1 MSAALEIRGL
11 EKKFAKFAL
20 GPIDLTVPAGAI
32 YGFVG
37 PNGAGKTTTI
47 DLIFGMG
54 AKDAGEIRVLG
65 LDHLKD
71 EVAMKQQVGYVSP
84 DLNYAP
90 WGKVGRAIQFVKG
103 FYPTWDDAY
112 CEQLLKSLS
121 VGKNERIMS
130 LSFGAR
136 IKLSLILALS
146 WRPKLLILDEPTV
159 GLDAISKQEV
169 FSELLSAVGDG
180 ERSVLISSHG
190 LTDLERFAD
199 HVGMIKNGKMLF
211 EGSTAEMID
220 RHRIVDFIFG
230 SDLEASRGHNIAARA
245 GVFVQAKQAD
255 RWRVLL
261 DLKLAPMQW
270 LRESG
275 ATQITETPVTL
286 EELFVAIGRE

>member
-1 MSAALEIRGL
+1 MPAAIEIRGL
-11 EKKFAKFAL
+11 KKSLGAFTL
-20 GPIDLTVPAGAI
+20 GPIDITVPEGAI
-32 YGFVG
+32 YGLVG

-47 DLIFGMG
+47 DLLFGMG
-54 AKDAGEIRVLG
+54 AKDAGQITVLG
-65 LDHLKD
+65 LDHLRD

-84 DLNYAP
+84 DLAYSA
-90 WGKVGRAIQFVKG
+90 WGRVGRIIQFVKG

-112 CEQLLKSLS
+112 CEALLRSLHIGTS
-121 VGKNERIMS
+121 ERILS

-159 GLDAISKQEV
+159 GLDAISKQEI
-169 FSELLSAVGDG
+169 FGQLLAAVGDG

-199 HVGMIKNGKMLF
+199 HLGMIKHGRMIF
-211 EGSTAEMID
+211 EGSTADIIA
-220 RHRIVDFIFG
+220 RHRIVDFVTSHG
-230 SDLEASRGHNIAARA
+230 DHIAERP
-245 GVFVQAKQAD
+245 GVFVQRRDAN

-261 DLKLAPMQW
+261 DLDLAPLAW
-270 LRESG
+270 LRQSG
-275 ATQITETPVTL
+275 ATNISETPVTL

>member
-1 MSAALEIRGL
+1 MPAAIEIRGL
-11 EKKFAKFAL
+11 KKSYTGFTL
-20 GPIDLTVPAGAI
+20 GPIDMTVPEGAI
-32 YGFVG
+32 YGLVG

-47 DLIFGMG
+47 DLLFGMG
-54 AKDAGEIRVLG
+54 AKEAGQITVLG
-65 LDHLKD
+65 LDHLRD

-84 DLNYAP
+84 DLTYSP

-103 FYPTWDDAY
+103 FYPSWDDAY
-112 CEQLLKSLS
+112 CERLLKTLH
-121 VGKNERIMS
+121 VGTGERIMA

-159 GLDAISKQEV
+159 GLDAISKQEI
-169 FSELLSAVGDG
+169 FGELLSAVGDG

-199 HVGMIKNGKMLF
+199 HLGMIKHGRMVF
-211 EGSTAEMID
+211 EGSTEEIIA
-220 RHRIVDFIFG
+220 RHRLVDFV
-230 SDLEASRGHNIAARA
+230 SDQADRISYQP
-245 GVFVQAKQAD
+245 GVFVQQQDAN

-261 DLKLAPMQW
+261 DLKLASLEW
-270 LRESG
+270 LRDIG
-275 ATQITETPVTL
+275 ATGITAAPVTL

>member
-11 EKKFAKFAL
+11 KKSFKGFTL
-20 GPIDLTVPAGAI
+20 GPMDLTVPHGAI

-37 PNGAGKTTTI
+37 PNGSGKTTTI

-54 AKDAGEIRVLG
+54 AKEAGEITVLG
-65 LDHLKD
+65 LDHLRD
-71 EVAMKQQVGYVSP
+71 EVKMKQQVGYVSP
-84 DLNYAP
+84 DLNYSP
-90 WGKVGRAIQFVKG
+90 WGKVGRVIQFVKG
-103 FYPTWDDAY
+103 FYPTWDDDY
-112 CEQLLKSLS
+112 CEHLLRSLH
-121 VGKNERIMS
+121 VGRNERILS

-146 WRPKLLILDEPTV
+146 WRPKLLVLDEPTV

-169 FSELLSAVGDG
+169 FGELLSAVGDG

-190 LTDLERFAD
+190 LSDIERFAD
-199 HVGMIKNGKMLF
+199 HLGMIKNGRMLF
-211 EGSTAEMID
+211 EGSTADVIE
-220 RHRIVDFIFG
+220 RHRIVDFVA
-230 SDLEASRGHNIAARA
+230 DRGHSIAERP
-245 GVFVQAKQAD
+245 GVFVQRKEAN

-261 DLKLAPMQW
+261 DLKQASMEW

-275 ATQITETPVTL
+275 ATQISEAPVTL

>member
-11 EKKFAKFAL
+11 EKKLGNFAL
-20 GPIDLTVPAGAI
+20 GPMDLTVPEGAI

-54 AKDAGEIRVLG
+54 AKDAGAITVLG

-84 DLNYAP
+84 DLNYSP
-90 WGKVGRAIQFVKG
+90 WGRVGRAIQFVKG
-103 FYPTWDDAY
+103 FYPTWDDEY
-112 CEQLLKSLS
+112 SKQLLHSLRINS
-121 VGKNERIMS
+121 SERISS

-169 FSELLSAVGDG
+169 FSELISAVGDG

-190 LTDLERFAD
+190 LADLERFAD
-199 HVGMIKNGKMLF
+199 HLGMIKNGKMIF
-211 EGSTAEMID
+211 EGSTADMIE
-220 RHRIVDFIFG
+220 RHRIVDFVA
-230 SDLEASRGHNIAARA
+230 DRGHSIAERQ
-245 GVFVQAKQAD
+245 GVFVQAKQAN
-255 RWRVLL
+255 RWRALV
-261 DLKLAPMQW
+261 DLKLAPIEW
-270 LRESG
+270 LREAG
-275 ATQITETPVTL
+275 ATNISETPVTL
-286 EELFVAIGRE
+286 EELFVALGRE

>member
-1 MSAALEIRGL
+1 MSTALEIRGL
-11 EKKFAKFAL
+11 KKSFGAFTL
-20 GPIDLTVPAGAI
+20 GPIDMTVPDGAI

-71 EVAMKQQVGYVSP
+71 EVKMKQQVGYVSP
-84 DLNYAP
+84 DLNYSP
-90 WGKVGRAIQFVKG
+90 WGKVGRVIQFVKG

-112 CEQLLKSLS
+112 CDQLLRSMNVNKA
-121 VGKNERIMS
+121 ERILS

-199 HVGMIKNGKMLF
+199 HIGMIKHGKMLF
-211 EGSTAEMID
+211 EGSTADMIE
-220 RHRIVDFIFG
+220 RHRIVDFVA
-230 SDLEASRGHNIAARA
+230 DRGHSIAERP
-245 GVFVQAKQAD
+245 GVFVQHKDAN

-261 DLKLAPMQW
+261 DLNRAPMDW
-270 LRESG
+270 LIASG
-275 ATQITETPVTL
+275 ATQVTEAPVTL

>member
-1 MSAALEIRGL
+1 MPAAIEIRGL
-11 EKKFAKFAL
+11 KKSYTGFTL
-20 GPIDLTVPAGAI
+20 GPIDLTVPEGAI
-32 YGFVG
+32 YGLVG

-47 DLIFGMG
+47 DLLFGMG
-54 AKDAGEIRVLG
+54 AKEAGQITVLG
-65 LDHLKD
+65 LDHLRD

-84 DLNYAP
+84 DLTYSP

-103 FYPTWDDAY
+103 FYPSWDDAY
-112 CEQLLKSLS
+112 CERLLKTLH
-121 VGKNERIMS
+121 VGTGERIMA

-159 GLDAISKQEV
+159 GLDAISKQEI
-169 FSELLSAVGDG
+169 FGELLSAVGDG

-199 HVGMIKNGKMLF
+199 HLGMIKHGRMVF
-211 EGSTAEMID
+211 EGSTEEIIA
-220 RHRIVDFIFG
+220 RHRLVDFV
-230 SDLEASRGHNIAARA
+230 SDQADRISYQP
-245 GVFVQAKQAD
+245 GVFVQQQDAN

-261 DLKLAPMQW
+261 DLKLASLEW
-270 LRESG
+270 LRDIG
-275 ATQITETPVTL
+275 ATGITAAPVTL

>member
-1 MSAALEIRGL
+1 MSTALEIRGL
-11 EKKFAKFAL
+11 KKSFGAFTL
-20 GPIDLTVPAGAI
+20 GPIDITVPDGAI

-54 AKDAGEIRVLG
+54 AKDAGDIRVLG

-71 EVAMKQQVGYVSP
+71 EVKMKQQVGYVSP
-84 DLNYAP
+84 DLNYSP
-90 WGKVGRAIQFVKG
+90 WGKVGRVIQFVKG

-112 CEQLLKSLS
+112 CDQLLRSMNVNKA
-121 VGKNERIMS
+121 ERILS

-199 HVGMIKNGKMLF
+199 HLGMIKHGKMLF
-211 EGSTAEMID
+211 EGSTADMIE
-220 RHRIVDFIFG
+220 RHRIVDFVA
-230 SDLEASRGHNIAARA
+230 DRGHSIAERP
-245 GVFVQAKQAD
+245 GVFVQRKDAN

-261 DLKLAPMQW
+261 DLKLAPMEW
-270 LRESG
+270 LIASG
-275 ATQITETPVTL
+275 ATQVTEAPVTL

>member
-1 MSAALEIRGL
+1 MPDALEIRGL
-11 EKKFAKFAL
+11 TKSFTGFTL
-20 GPIDLTVPAGAI
+20 GPIDLTVPEGAI

-54 AKDAGEIRVLG
+54 AKDGGTISVLG
-65 LDHLKD
+65 LDHLRD

-84 DLNYAP
+84 DLNYSP
-90 WGKVGRAIQFVKG
+90 WGKVGRVIQFVKG
-103 FYPTWDDAY
+103 FYPAWDDVY
-112 CEQLLKSLS
+112 CEQLLRSLH
-121 VGKNERIMS
+121 VGRHERIMS

-190 LTDLERFAD
+190 LTDIERFAD
-199 HVGMIKNGKMLF
+199 HIGMIKHGKMLF
-211 EGSTAEMID
+211 EGATADMVE
-220 RHRIVDFIFG
+220 RHRLVDFVA
-230 SDLEASRGHNIAARA
+230 DRGHTIAERP
-245 GVFVQAKQAD
+245 GVFVQSKEAN

-261 DLKLAPMQW
+261 DLKQASMEW

-275 ATQITETPVTL
+275 ATQISESPVTL